1 MTRKAKII
9 ATIGPASSSRE
20 AIRALVDAGMEIA
33 RLNFSHGTQEDHA
46 SVIKTIRSLE
56 DELNRPITILQDLR
70 GPKIR
75 TGVLPDGKTIDLQT
89 NDTLI
94 LSTKLE
100 DANPQR
106 IFVDFPGFPE
116 NVERGHRILLDDGR
130 IELRVKKVSKD
141 DVEVDIVIGG
151 TLGSRKGI
159 NLPDVEL
166 TVPALTEKD
175 HLDLEFGL
183 EQGIDVIALSFVQ
196 RADDINQLR
205 DLIIRY
211 DPEKSRVPIIAKLET
226 PTAIENLDQ
235 ILLASDGVM
244 VARGDLGVE
253 VSPERV
259 PSIQKSIIHK
269 TFQTQRFVITATQM
283 LESMVRNQRPTRAEA
298 SDVAN
303 AVFDGSD
310 ALMLSGETAIGK
322 YPTKSVETMARIILD
337 AECHA
342 REWGY
347 KSVKGT
353 EVLIDDAL
361 AATHAACTLA
371 NDRKVAAIAVFT
383 FSGRSAF
390 LISKT
395 RPDTPILAFT
405 PQHETYRRLPLMWG
419 VIPYL
424 VPVVSS
430 VERMIESVQKAC
442 LNTDFVNSGDQV
454 VLLASFPV
462 GAMNPPN
469 FTMLHTL
476 K

>member
-46 SVIKTIRSLE
+46 IVIKTIRSLE

-196 RADDINQLR
+196 RADDIDQLR

-259 PSIQKSIIHK
+259 PSIQKSIIHQ
-269 TFQTQRFVITATQM
+269 TFQTQRFVSTATQM
-283 LESMVRNQRPTRAEA
+283 L
-298 SDVAN
+298 
-303 AVFDGSD
+303 
-310 ALMLSGETAIGK
+310 
-322 YPTKSVETMARIILD
+322 
-337 AECHA
+337 
-342 REWGY
+342 
-347 KSVKGT
+347 
-353 EVLIDDAL
+353 
-361 AATHAACTLA
+361 
-371 NDRKVAAIAVFT
+371 
-383 FSGRSAF
+383 
-390 LISKT
+390 
-395 RPDTPILAFT
+395 
-405 PQHETYRRLPLMWG
+405 
-419 VIPYL
+419 
-424 VPVVSS
+424 
-430 VERMIESVQKAC
+430 
-442 LNTDFVNSGDQV
+442 
-454 VLLASFPV
+454 
-462 GAMNPPN
+462 
-469 FTMLHTL
+469 
-476 K
+476 

>member
-9 ATIGPASSSRE
+9 ATIGPASNSRE

-33 RLNFSHGTQEDHA
+33 RLNFSHGTKEEHA
-46 SVIKTIRSLE
+46 IVIKTIRSLE
-56 DELNRPITILQDLR
+56 DEMNRPITILQDLR
-70 GPKIR
+70 GPKFR
-75 TGVLPDGKTIDLQT
+75 TGVIPDGKTIDLQT
-89 NDTLI
+89 NDSLI
-94 LSTKLE
+94 LTTKPE
-100 DANPQR
+100 DANQSR
-106 IFVDFPGFPE
+106 IFVDFPTFPE

-130 IELRVKKVSKD
+130 IELRVKNVSQD
-141 DVEVDIVIGG
+141 NVEADIIIGG

-175 HLDLEFGL
+175 HVDLEFGL
-183 EQGIDVIALSFVQ
+183 DQGVDVLALSFVQ
-196 RADDINQLR
+196 RADDIDQLR
-205 DLIIRY
+205 DLVVRY
-211 DPEKSRVPIIAKLET
+211 DAGKSRIPIIAKLET

-235 ILLASDGVM
+235 ILLVSDGVM

-259 PSIQKSIIHK
+259 PSIQKSIIRK
-269 TFQTQRFVITATQM
+269 SFQTHCYVITATQM
-283 LESMVRNQRPTRAEA
+283 LESMVHNSRPTRAEA

-347 KSVKGT
+347 HSAESTDVH
-353 EVLIDDAL
+353 IDDAL
-361 AATHAACTLA
+361 AATRAAWTLA
-371 NDRKVAAIAVFT
+371 RDRSVAAIAVFT

-395 RPDTPILAFT
+395 RPETPILALT

-419 VIPYL
+419 VIPHL
-424 VPVVSS
+424 VPLVSS
-430 VERMIESVQKAC
+430 VEGMIESVQKAC

-476 K
+476 E